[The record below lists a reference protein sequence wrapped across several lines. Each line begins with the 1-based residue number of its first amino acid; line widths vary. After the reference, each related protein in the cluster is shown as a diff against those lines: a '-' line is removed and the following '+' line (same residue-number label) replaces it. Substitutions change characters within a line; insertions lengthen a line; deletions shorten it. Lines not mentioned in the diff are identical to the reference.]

1 MLADKDKQ
9 IEGLNRR
16 LVAVDEE
23 RRTTLRQL
31 TALLTDQRERPIIT
45 PAPPAR
51 ALKARR
57 WSRFRNRPV
66 CFFHLW

>member
-23 RRTTLRQL
+23 RRTTLRL
-31 TALLTDQRERPIIT
+31 FDGT
-45 PAPPAR
+45 
-51 ALKARR
+51 
-57 WSRFRNRPV
+57 S
-66 CFFHLW
+66 H

>member
-23 RRTTLRQL
+23 QRHLAAVDT
-31 TALLTDQRERPIIT
+31 LLTDQRERLIIT
-45 PAPPAR
+45 PHHPR
-51 ALKARR
+51 
-57 WSRFRNRPV
+57 
-66 CFFHLW
+66 HEH

>member
-23 RRTTLRQL
+23 RRT
-31 TALLTDQRERPIIT
+31 
-45 PAPPAR
+45 
-51 ALKARR
+51 
-57 WSRFRNRPV
+57 
-66 CFFHLW
+66 HLAAVDGTSH

>member
-23 RRTTLRQL
+23 RRTTLR
-31 TALLTDQRERPIIT
+31 LLTELLTYQRERPIIT
-45 PAPPAR
+45 PAPPPAR
-51 ALKARR
+51 ALKAGR
-57 WSRFRNRPV
+57 WS
-66 CFFHLW
+66 